1 MGDVQIEVSDRA
13 ERHRY
18 EARVVGGPDATVA
31 GKAFYR
37 RDETTVTFTH
47 TEVDDAF
54 EGKGVGSTLVR
65 WALDDVR
72 RQGLRVRPLCPFVK
86 AYIERHPEYADLVA
100 PAEAP

>member
-13 ERHRY
+13 DRHRY
-18 EARVVGGPDATVA
+18 EATVDGEVA

-37 RDETTVTFTH
+37 RDHTTVTFTH

-54 EGKGVGSTLVR
+54 EGQGVGSTLVR

-86 AYIERHPEYADLVA
+86 AYIERHPEYADLVV